1 MRFDRIQ
8 GALDVLGTA
17 VAVNVLLV
25 VTAAP
30 LITVVMFTDAFALW
44 PLVAITAVLAAP
56 GLTAAFTVF
65 SRPQESVLRTFWS
78 GYRAT
83 WRRAAAIGG
92 GSALVGVILF
102 VDVRFFADTTFAQAA
117 MVVLVVTGVLVA
129 GTALLALAA
138 VAEQPGIGVRDAV
151 ARGAWFGVRRWYLTA
166 LSLVALGVYA
176 AAFVTLPLLAL
187 SVLASPALYLAWTNC
202 RFTLHPAA
210 HLADVRA

>member
-30 LITVVMFTDAFALW
+30 LIAVVMFTDAFALW
-44 PLVAITAVLAAP
+44 PLVAVTAVLAAP

-65 SRPQESVLRTFWS
+65 ARPQDTVFRTFWT
-78 GYRAT
+78 GYRET
-83 WRRAAAIGG
+83 WRRAAAIAGAAVAIG
-92 GSALVGVILF
+92 AVLI
-102 VDVRFFADTTFAQAA
+102 VDVRFFADTPFAQAA
-117 MVVLVVTGVLVA
+117 MVVLVVTGLLVA

-138 VAEQPGIGVRDAV
+138 VAEEPSIALRDAV
-151 ARGAWFGVRRWYLTA
+151 RRGAWFGVHRWYLTA
-166 LSLVALGVYA
+166 LSIVVLMVFA

>member
-17 VAVNVLLV
+17 VAVNVLLA

-30 LITVVMFTDAFALW
+30 LIAVVMFTDAFALW
-44 PLVAITAVLAAP
+44 PLVAVTAVLAAP

-65 SRPQESVLRTFWS
+65 AQPQEKVFRTFWQ

-83 WRRAAAIGG
+83 WRRATAIAGG
-92 GSALVGVILF
+92 AALVAVVLI
-102 VDVRFFADTTFAQAA
+102 VDVRFFADTPFAQAA
-117 MVVLVVTGVLVA
+117 MVVLIVTGLLVA

-138 VAEQPGIGVRDAV
+138 IVDEPDTTVRDAV
-151 ARGAWFGVRRWYLTA
+151 RRGAWFGVRRWYLTA
-166 LSLVALGVYA
+166 LSIIALAVYA

-187 SVLASPALYLAWTNC
+187 SVLASPALFLAWTNC
-202 RFTLHPAA
+202 RYTLHPAA

>member
-1 MRFDRIQ
+1 VRFDRIQ

-17 VAVNVLLV
+17 VAVNVLLA

-30 LITVVMFTDAFALW
+30 LIAVVMFTDAFALW
-44 PLVAITAVLAAP
+44 PLVAVTAVLAAP

-65 SRPQESVLRTFWS
+65 AEPHGPVFRTFWR

-83 WRRAAAIGG
+83 WRRAAAI
-92 GSALVGVILF
+92 AAAAAAVAVVLIA
-102 VDVRFFADTTFAQAA
+102 DVRFFADTVFAQAA
-117 MVVLVVTGVLVA
+117 MVVLVVTGLLVA

-138 VAEQPGIGVRDAV
+138 VVDEPGTTVRDALR
-151 ARGAWFGVRRWYLTA
+151 RGAWFGVRRWYLTA
-166 LSLVALGVYA
+166 LSIVGFAVYA
-176 AAFVTLPLLAL
+176 AAFVALPLLAL

>member
-1 MRFDRIQ
+1 VRFAKIQ

-30 LITVVMFTDAFALW
+30 LIAVVMFTDAFALW
-44 PLVAITAVLAAP
+44 PLVAVTAVLAAP

-65 SRPQESVLRTFWS
+65 AAPHDGVFRTFWR
-78 GYRAT
+78 GYRTT
-83 WRRAAAIGG
+83 WRRAAAIAGG
-92 GSALVGVILF
+92 AALVVVVLV
-102 VDVRFFADTTFAQAA
+102 VDVRFFADTPFAQAA
-117 MVVLVVTGVLVA
+117 MVVLVVTGLLVA

-138 VAEQPGIGVRDAV
+138 IAEQPGIAVRDAV
-151 ARGAWFGVRRWYLTA
+151 RRGAWFGVRRWYLTA
-166 LSLVALGVYA
+166 LSIVAFAVFA

-187 SVLASPALYLAWTNC
+187 SVLAAPAVYLAWTNC

>member
-8 GALDVLGTA
+8 GALDALGTA

-30 LITVVMFTDAFALW
+30 LIAVLMFTDAFALW
-44 PLVAITAVLAAP
+44 PLVAVAAVLAAP

-65 SRPQESVLRTFWS
+65 ARPHENVFRTFWR
-78 GYRAT
+78 GYRVT
-83 WRRAAAIGG
+83 WRRAVAIAAGA
-92 GSALVGVILF
+92 ALVGVVLF
-102 VDVRFFADTTFAQAA
+102 VDVRFFADTSFAQAA
-117 MVVLVVTGVLVA
+117 MVVLVVTGLLVA

-138 VAEQPGIGVRDAV
+138 LAEEPGIAVRDAV
-151 ARGAWFGVRRWYLTA
+151 RRGAWFGVRRWYLTA
-166 LSLVALGVYA
+166 LSIVALIIYG
-176 AAFVTLPLLAL
+176 AAFVTLPLLAMT
-187 SVLASPALYLAWTNC
+187 VLAAPAFYLAWTNC